1 MIVWH
6 YRDGEGDIGKRKR
19 TEEGEEGTP
28 PEKRFVLPNKRFV
41 LLNKRFVLLNRDGKG
56 NLH

>member
-41 LLNKRFVLLNRDGKG
+41 LLNRDGKG